1 MRVAVTGSHGL
12 IATALAARLR
22 ADGDTVVPLVRGSAG
37 PGEIAWDPS
46 AGRLDPAAL
55 AGIDAVVNLAGA
67 GIGDRRWSAARRAE
81 LESSRIALTETLSE
95 AVAAADPRPRV
106 LLSGSAVGYYGDRGE
121 EELTEASGPGSG
133 FLAGLCRRWEGATAA
148 AEAAGVRVAHLR
160 SGGVLARHG
169 GALRRQLPL
178 FRLGLGGPLGRGR
191 QYLSWIA
198 LEDEVGAIVHALRT
212 ETVRG
217 PLNLCAP
224 GPVTS
229 AEFARALGRVL
240 HRPARLPAPA
250 VALKLVLGRELTTE
264 MLLAGQR
271 AVPAALLREGYRFAF
286 AEVEAALR
294 AAV

>member
-160 SGGVLARHG
+160 SGVVLARHG